1 MKNWII
7 KTHHK
12 KCILERQF
20 WSNNEKDIVK
30 RTIWRSGSW
39 KITTNDS
46 QIPNWVFTNTPGGD
60 EAKDSVDIYSYP
72 GNFDD
77 AELIETWDG
86 GIEVEW
92 PDDIDDKEKSRLESI
107 IEEDI
112 FELEEEDWFHE
123 DTEMWIWGPIE
134 IQDENG
140 KTVKIVCADKDGN
153 MIDYIDPDEQ

>member
-12 KCILERQF
+12 KCILEREF

-86 GIEVEW
+86 GIEIEW
-92 PDDIDDKEKSRLESI
+92 PDDIDDKEKNRLKTI

-112 FELEEEDWFHE
+112 FELEQEDWFHE

>member
-12 KCILERQF
+12 KCILEREF
-20 WSNNEKDIVK
+20 WSNNEEDIVK

-112 FELEEEDWFHE
+112 VELEEEDWFHE

>member
-12 KCILERQF
+12 KCILEREF
-20 WSNNEKDIVK
+20 WSNNEEDIVK

-112 FELEEEDWFHE
+112 IELEEEDWFHE

>member
-12 KCILERQF
+12 KCILEREF

-39 KITTNDS
+39 KITTNDI

>member
-12 KCILERQF
+12 KCILEREF

-92 PDDIDDKEKSRLESI
+92 PEDESRWQFSHDIDK
-107 IEEDI
+107 
-112 FELEEEDWFHE
+112 H
-123 DTEMWIWGPIE
+123 
-134 IQDENG
+134 
-140 KTVKIVCADKDGN
+140 
-153 MIDYIDPDEQ
+153 

>member
-1 MKNWII
+1 MKSWII

-12 KCILERQF
+12 KCILEREF

-46 QIPNWVFTNTPGGD
+46 KIPHWTFTNTPGGD

-77 AELIETWDG
+77 SDLQNRSCISATDACWTSIN
-86 GIEVEW
+86 
-92 PDDIDDKEKSRLESI
+92 PRRSIDR
-107 IEEDI
+107 
-112 FELEEEDWFHE
+112 
-123 DTEMWIWGPIE
+123 T
-134 IQDENG
+134 N
-140 KTVKIVCADKDGN
+140 
-153 MIDYIDPDEQ
+153 